1 MKCGSIYEMWLHR
14 GTATRP
20 RRKWQ
25 AAAQVRTSTRKTNR
39 RARSPSAATQRAR
52 GSNPSRA
59 VTRYAAA
66 PHQRQLHAPAPLT
79 TRDLTT
85 PPKPRTREWPFR
97 DAPAAPVV
105 VSKSTVTSMMAEQSV
120 PHSGNTMALAHEQSR
135 AALESPCHSR
145 RSMAMRYFPGACES
159 ERRGVCEET
168 LTNGCAKKKFL
179 LDGAEAAP
187 IAERRARS
195 VSSLFRQLSAPSRA
209 DSYFYFLAR
218 ADSYFYFSGA
228 ADSYS

>member
-1 MKCGSIYEMWLHR
+1 MRCSAAGCTEARQLGRGASGKRRHR
-14 GTATRP
+14 CAPARGRRIEELDP
-20 RRKWQ
+20 RRLRLS
-25 AAAQVRTSTRKTNR
+25 APGARTRA
-39 RARSPSAATQRAR
+39 ARSHDMQQH
-52 GSNPSRA
+52 
-59 VTRYAAA
+59 
-66 PHQRQLHAPAPLT
+66 HQRQLHVPAPLT
-79 TRDLTT
+79 TRNVAT

-195 VSSLFRQLSAPSRA
+195 LGSLFRQLSAPSRA
-209 DSYFYFLAR
+209 DLHFYFLAR
-218 ADSYFYFSGA
+218 ADSYFYFLA
-228 ADSYS
+228 EADLHCYFL